1 MFAKLLSIAALVA
14 AANAEHW
21 IFGGSRPIITTR
33 LDLIVNSGGV
43 CPLQPLLA
51 SFARIRDLLSDLYV
65 VLPGRL

>member
-33 LDLIVNSGGV
+33 LDSIVNSGGV
-43 CPLQPLLA
+43 RPLFHLHPALA
-51 SFARIRDLLSDLYV
+51 RGTCFLIAM
-65 VLPGRL
+65 